1 MIKVIQTKYGVEG
14 NCFAAC
20 IASLFEIEIDNIPF
34 LTDYKD
40 WGEYLNALNNFLRD
54 KFEVILLYG
63 EFEIWQEYLKDNFM
77 ESHYIVSGDSNK
89 EGLEH
94 AVIFKNGELNHN
106 PNDRGTEIINIK
118 HVYIFLKLHL

>member
-1 MIKVIQTKYGVEG
+1 MIKVYQTKFGEEG

-20 IASLFEIEIDNIPF
+20 IACLFEIEIDNIPF

-40 WGEYLNALNNFLRD
+40 WAEYLKALNKFLRD

-63 EFEIWQEYLKDNFM
+63 EFEHWQEYLENNFM
-77 ESHYIVSGDSNK
+77 ESYYIVSGDSNK

-94 AVIFKNGELNHN
+94 AVVFKNGVLYHN
-106 PNDRGTEIINIK
+106 PNDRGCEIINIK